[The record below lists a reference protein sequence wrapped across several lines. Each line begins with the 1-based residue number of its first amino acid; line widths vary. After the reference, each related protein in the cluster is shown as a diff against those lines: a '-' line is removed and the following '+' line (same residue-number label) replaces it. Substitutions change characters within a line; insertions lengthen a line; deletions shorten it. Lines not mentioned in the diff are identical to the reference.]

1 MRTECPICHQALEV
15 DPEWLGQRAQCP
27 CCGEEFT
34 VTREIRYS
42 EPIQYYR
49 TPIWRRVAAIVV
61 ILALAGGAYWAY
73 SSCCAPAKKDA
84 KELFKEGKRRYKN
97 KDYADAAK
105 LFRDA
110 AEQGHVEAQFYFGEC
125 CFSGHGVPKDYAE
138 AFKWYRKAAEQ
149 GHAEAQYALGG
160 CYYLGKGVTKD
171 HKQAVY
177 WLRKSAAQGNADAQ
191 KLLTQISILERFS
204 E

>member
-97 KDYADAAK
+97 KDYADA
-105 LFRDA
+105 
-110 AEQGHVEAQFYFGEC
+110 
-125 CFSGHGVPKDYAE
+125 
-138 AFKWYRKAAEQ
+138 FKWYRKAAEQ